1 MLTRWGKNINV
12 LAYISVYPNCYHLYH
27 NVSSWHHSCSQLKK
41 SDFCP
46 VTGRAKLQPIKLGF
60 FWFFYGQSHWVTS
73 NVHHAFI
80 HHSNRDSSSKLDFFF
95 FFASEY
101 LKPVAPQEININI
114 ITKSSLTSVQCEL
127 KFALVKLEIET
138 FKAGWEIKPRNK
150 NLKITPRKI

>member
-1 MLTRWGKNINV
+1 MTRWGKNINV
-12 LAYISVYPNCYHLYH
+12 LPYISVYPNCYHLYH

-60 FWFFYGQSHWVTS
+60 FSVFFYGQSHWVTS

-80 HHSNRDSSSKLDFFF
+80 HHSNRESPLKLDFF

-114 ITKSSLTSVQCEL
+114 ITKSSLTSLQCEL
-127 KFALVKLEIET
+127 KFALVKLEIEA

-150 NLKITPRKI
+150 NLKISPRKI